1 MLKTISLRITYFLFY
16 VGHTRCTNGVSEF
29 FCRFIVMI
37 SHENLCLNHVFMP
50 RRLCSE
56 LIFCTRNSVAQKEGQ
71 NFSDL
76 ALLARAEHAS
86 LRYHAHIIDCQPGC
100 TSLIAKLFSG
110 SHTAVEPKYV
120 FSSMHVWV
128 GGFSPPRFRPRVG
141 RGHEARGGRL
151 RGPEAEN

>member
-1 MLKTISLRITYFLFY
+1 
-16 VGHTRCTNGVSEF
+16 
-29 FCRFIVMI
+29 MI

-50 RRLCSE
+50 RRLCFE

-86 LRYHAHIIDCQPGC
+86 LRYHAQVIACKPGC

-110 SHTAVEPKYV
+110 SHTAVEPKHLS
-120 FSSMHVWV
+120 FST
-128 GGFSPPRFRPRVG
+128 PRFS
-141 RGHEARGGRL
+141 GGA
-151 RGPEAEN
+151 PPP

>member
-50 RRLCSE
+50 PCLCFE

-71 NFSDL
+71 NFSHL
-76 ALLARAEHAS
+76 ALLAGCPS
-86 LRYHAHIIDCQPGC
+86 L
-100 TSLIAKLFSG
+100 LAKLFSRLP
-110 SHTAVEPKYV
+110 TAASPTPLPP
-120 FSSMHVWV
+120 
-128 GGFSPPRFRPRVG
+128 SPPCCACALPR
-141 RGHEARGGRL
+141 RR
-151 RGPEAEN
+151 

>member
-50 RRLCSE
+50 RRLCFE
-56 LIFCTRNSVAQKEGQ
+56 LIFCTRNSVAEKEGQ

-76 ALLARAEHAS
+76 ALLARAYYAS
-86 LRYHAHIIDCQPGC
+86 LRHHALVGDLSVFLSFRHYQLVQCRFGEYPLVQCGEVQAALVGIWYYFGKLSPG
-100 TSLIAKLFSG
+100 KLRQ
-110 SHTAVEPKYV
+110 A
-120 FSSMHVWV
+120 
-128 GGFSPPRFRPRVG
+128 
-141 RGHEARGGRL
+141 
-151 RGPEAEN
+151 